1 MAAVHACA
9 SETILCHGMIAP
21 ALVDKCAFYLRAAT
35 HAFYQLSL
43 YLSAEI
49 TVAYIKDSQSYHFSA
64 QAPKR
69 DISLPMAVIIAVSV
83 HALVIFGISFS
94 MGQDPAGLMQDVA
107 KALTDNMQ
115 PNEDAQ
121 FIANA
126 SQEGGGTVQEQI
138 RQETDQSSP
147 VAAEQMSETQDVI
160 DLQRQVRQQR
170 YQESYLRTTLSWR
183 EASVETDNDSK
194 QEQDDMMAQEER
206 LRKQIATLEAQLSQR
221 QQLYATKSKVVTVD
235 SNSTTRG
242 AAADYIN
249 TFREHVER
257 VGNLQYPT
265 QARAQGITGEVR
277 LMVVIGNDGNI
288 KAIRLLESS
297 NSTIL
302 DEAAKQ
308 SVRQAA
314 PFGKFTE
321 DMNDIVELRL
331 VRTYR
336 YSDRVDVTY

>member
-1 MAAVHACA
+1 MA
-9 SETILCHGMIAP
+9 
-21 ALVDKCAFYLRAAT
+21 YL
-35 HAFYQLSL
+35 
-43 YLSAEI
+43 
-49 TVAYIKDSQSYHFSA
+49 KDSQSYHFSA

-69 DISLPMAVIIAVSV
+69 NISLPVAIVIAVAV
-83 HALVIFGISFS
+83 HAIIIFGIGFS
-94 MGQDPAGLMQDVA
+94 MGKDPAAMMQDVA

-115 PNEDAQ
+115 PNENAH

-126 SQEGGGTVQEQI
+126 SQEGGGTVEEQLRQENDQISPLSAEQI
-138 RQETDQSSP
+138 
-147 VAAEQMSETQDVI
+147 SETQDVI
-160 DLQRQVRQQR
+160 SLQRQVRQQQ

-183 EASVETDNDSK
+183 QASVESDNDSK
-194 QEQDDMMAQEER
+194 QAQDDMMAQEER

-221 QQLYATKSKVVTVD
+221 QQVYATKSKVVTVD

-257 VGNLQYPT
+257 VGNLHYPT

-277 LMVVIGNDGNI
+277 LMVIISSDGNI

-297 NSTIL
+297 NSTLL

-321 DMNDIVELRL
+321 DMSDIVELRL
-331 VRTYR
+331 IRTYR
-336 YSDRVDVTY
+336 YSDKVDITY

>member
-1 MAAVHACA
+1 M
-9 SETILCHGMIAP
+9 
-21 ALVDKCAFYLRAAT
+21 
-35 HAFYQLSL
+35 
-43 YLSAEI
+43 
-49 TVAYIKDSQSYHFSA
+49 AYIKDSQSYHFSA
-64 QAPKR
+64 QTPKR
-69 DISLPMAVIIAVSV
+69 DISLPVAIVIAVVVHAVI
-83 HALVIFGISFS
+83 IFGISFS
-94 MGQDPAGLMQDVA
+94 MGKDPAAMMQDVA

-115 PNEDAQ
+115 PNEDAH

-126 SQEGGGTVQEQI
+126 SQEGGGTVREPL
-138 RQETDQSSP
+138 RQESDQSSP
-147 VAAEQMSETQDVI
+147 LSAEQMSETQDVI
-160 DLQRQVRQQR
+160 SLQRQVRQQR

-183 EASVETDNDSK
+183 QATVESDNDSK
-194 QEQDDMMAQEER
+194 QAKDDLMAQEER
-206 LRKQIATLEAQLSQR
+206 LRKEIATLEAQLSQR

-257 VGNLQYPT
+257 VGNLQYPA

-277 LMVVIGNDGNI
+277 LMVIISNDGNI

-331 VRTYR
+331 IRTYR
-336 YSDRVDVTY
+336 YSDTVEVTY

>member
-1 MAAVHACA
+1 
-9 SETILCHGMIAP
+9 MIAP
-21 ALVDKCAFYLRAAT
+21 AYLLCFIMMALIVCSIYT
-35 HAFYQLSL
+35 HQLRF
-43 YLSAEI
+43 I
-49 TVAYIKDSQSYHFSA
+49 VAYIKDSQSYHFSA

-69 DISLPMAVIIAVSV
+69 DIGLPVAIVIAVAIHV
-83 HALVIFGISFS
+83 LIIFGISFS
-94 MGQDPAGLMQDVA
+94 MGKDPAAMMQDVA
-107 KALTDNMQ
+107 KALTDNMK
-115 PNEDAQ
+115 PNEDAH

-126 SQEGGGTVQEQI
+126 SQEGGGTIQETL
-138 RQETDQSSP
+138 RQETDQTSP
-147 VAAEQMSETQDVI
+147 LAAAQMSETQDVI
-160 DLQRQVRQQR
+160 NLQRQVRQQR

-183 EASVETDNDSK
+183 QATVESDNDSK
-194 QEQDDMMAQEER
+194 QAQDDIMAQEER

-221 QQLYATKSKVVTVD
+221 QQVYATKSKVVTMD

-242 AAADYIN
+242 AAADYID

-257 VGNLQYPT
+257 VGNLHYPV
-265 QARAQGITGEVR
+265 QARAQGITGDVR
-277 LMVVIGNDGNI
+277 LMVIISNDGNI

-321 DMNDIVELRL
+321 DMKDIVELRL

-336 YSDRVDVTY
+336 YSDTVDVTY

>member
-1 MAAVHACA
+1 M
-9 SETILCHGMIAP
+9 
-21 ALVDKCAFYLRAAT
+21 
-35 HAFYQLSL
+35 
-43 YLSAEI
+43 
-49 TVAYIKDSQSYHFSA
+49 AYIKDSQSYHFSA
-64 QAPKR
+64 QTPKR
-69 DISLPMAVIIAVSV
+69 DISLPVAIVIAIAVHAVII
-83 HALVIFGISFS
+83 FGIGFS
-94 MGQDPAGLMQDVA
+94 MGKDPAAMMQDVA
-107 KALTDNMQ
+107 KALTDNMK

-126 SQEGGGTVQEQI
+126 SQEGGGTVNEPL

-147 VAAEQMSETQDVI
+147 LSAEQMSETQDVI
-160 DLQRQVRQQR
+160 SLQRQVRQQR

-183 EASVETDNDSK
+183 QATVESDNDSK
-194 QEQDDMMAQEER
+194 QAKDDLMEQEER
-206 LRKQIATLEAQLSQR
+206 LRKQITTLEAQLSQR

-277 LMVVIGNDGNI
+277 LMVIINNDGNI

-321 DMNDIVELRL
+321 DMHDVVELRL
-331 VRTYR
+331 IRTYR
-336 YSDRVDVTY
+336 YSDKVDVTY

>member
-1 MAAVHACA
+1 M
-9 SETILCHGMIAP
+9 
-21 ALVDKCAFYLRAAT
+21 
-35 HAFYQLSL
+35 
-43 YLSAEI
+43 
-49 TVAYIKDSQSYHFSA
+49 AYIKDSQSYHFSA
-64 QAPKR
+64 QTPKR
-69 DISLPMAVIIAVSV
+69 DISLPVAIVIAIAVHAVI
-83 HALVIFGISFS
+83 IFGISFS
-94 MGQDPAGLMQDVA
+94 MGKDPAAMMQDVA

-115 PNEDAQ
+115 PNEDAH

-126 SQEGGGTVQEQI
+126 SQEGGGTVREPL

-147 VAAEQMSETQDVI
+147 LSAEQMSETQDVI
-160 DLQRQVRQQR
+160 SLQRQVRQQR

-183 EASVETDNDSK
+183 QATVESDNDSK
-194 QEQDDMMAQEER
+194 QAKDDLMAQEER
-206 LRKQIATLEAQLSQR
+206 LRKEIATLEAQLSQR

-257 VGNLQYPT
+257 VGNLQYPA

-277 LMVVIGNDGNI
+277 LMVIINHDGNI

-321 DMNDIVELRL
+321 DMHDIVELRL
-331 VRTYR
+331 IRTYR
-336 YSDRVDVTY
+336 YSDKVDVTY

>member
-1 MAAVHACA
+1 M
-9 SETILCHGMIAP
+9 
-21 ALVDKCAFYLRAAT
+21 
-35 HAFYQLSL
+35 
-43 YLSAEI
+43 
-49 TVAYIKDSQSYHFSA
+49 AYIKDSQSYHFSA

-69 DISLPMAVIIAVSV
+69 NFSLPVAIVIAVAV
-83 HALVIFGISFS
+83 HVLIIFGISFS
-94 MGQDPAGLMQDVA
+94 IGKDPASMVQDVA

-126 SQEGGGTVQEQI
+126 SQQGGGTIEEQL
-138 RQETDQSSP
+138 RQENDQISSLP
-147 VAAEQMSETQDVI
+147 AEQMSETQDVI
-160 DLQRQVRQQR
+160 NLQRQVRQQR

-183 EASVETDNDSK
+183 QASVESDNDSK
-194 QEQDDMMAQEER
+194 QAQDDTMSQEER
-206 LRKQIATLEAQLSQR
+206 LRKKIATLEAQLSQR
-221 QQLYATKSKVVTVD
+221 QQVYATKSKVVTVD

-257 VGNLQYPT
+257 VGNLHYPA
-265 QARAQGITGEVR
+265 QARAQNITGEVR
-277 LMVVIGNDGNI
+277 LMVIISSDGSI

-308 SVRQAA
+308 SARQAA
-314 PFGKFTE
+314 PFGKFTK
-321 DMNDIVELRL
+321 DMGDIVELRL
-331 VRTYR
+331 IRTFD
-336 YSDRVDVTY
+336 YSDKVTVTY

>member
-1 MAAVHACA
+1 M
-9 SETILCHGMIAP
+9 
-21 ALVDKCAFYLRAAT
+21 
-35 HAFYQLSL
+35 
-43 YLSAEI
+43 
-49 TVAYIKDSQSYHFSA
+49 AYIKDSQSYHFSA

-69 DISLPMAVIIAVSV
+69 DISLPMAVVIAVSV
-83 HALVIFGISFS
+83 HALIIFGISFS
-94 MGQDPAGLMQDVA
+94 MGQDPAGMMQDVA
-107 KALTDNMQ
+107 KALTENMQ

-126 SQEGGGTVQEQI
+126 TQEGGGTVQEQI
-138 RQETDQSSP
+138 RQETDQISP
-147 VAAEQMSETQDVI
+147 VSSEQVSETQDVI
-160 DLQRQVRQQR
+160 NLQRQVRQQR

-183 EASVETDNDSK
+183 EASVESDNDSK
-194 QEQDDMMAQEER
+194 QEQDDMIAQEER
-206 LRKQIATLEAQLSQR
+206 LRKQITTLEAQLSQR

-257 VGNLQYPT
+257 VGNLQYPS

-277 LMVVIGNDGNI
+277 LMVVIGNDGNL

-331 VRTYR
+331 IRTYR

>member
-1 MAAVHACA
+1 M
-9 SETILCHGMIAP
+9 
-21 ALVDKCAFYLRAAT
+21 
-35 HAFYQLSL
+35 
-43 YLSAEI
+43 
-49 TVAYIKDSQSYHFSA
+49 AYIKDSQSYHFSA

-69 DISLPMAVIIAVSV
+69 DRSLPMAIVIAVSV
-83 HALVIFGISFS
+83 HVLIIFGISFS
-94 MGQDPAGLMQDVA
+94 MGQDPAAMMQDVA

-115 PNEDAQ
+115 PNEDAH

-126 SQEGGGTVQEQI
+126 SQVGGGTIEEQL
-138 RQETDQSSP
+138 RQETDQVSP
-147 VAAEQMSETQDVI
+147 LSAEQMSETQDVI
-160 DLQRQVRQQR
+160 NLQRQTRQQR

-183 EASVETDNDSK
+183 QATVESDNDST
-194 QEQDDMMAQEER
+194 QEQDDILTQEER

-221 QQLYATKSKVVTVD
+221 QQIYATKSKVVTVD

-257 VGNLQYPT
+257 VGNLHYPA
-265 QARAQGITGEVR
+265 QARAQGITGDVR
-277 LMVVIGNDGNI
+277 LMVVISSDGNV

-297 NSTIL
+297 GSTIL

-331 VRTYR
+331 IRTYQ
-336 YSDRVDVTY
+336 YSDTVNVTY

>member
-1 MAAVHACA
+1 MAH
-9 SETILCHGMIAP
+9 
-21 ALVDKCAFYLRAAT
+21 
-35 HAFYQLSL
+35 
-43 YLSAEI
+43 
-49 TVAYIKDSQSYHFSA
+49 IKDSQSYHFSA
-64 QAPKR
+64 QPPPR
-69 DISLPMAVIIAVSV
+69 NVSLPIAIVVATSI
-83 HALVIFGISFS
+83 HALIIFGVSFS
-94 MGQDPAGLMQDVA
+94 TGQDPAAMMQDVA

-115 PNEDAQ
+115 PNEDAH

-126 SQEGGGTVQEQI
+126 SQEGGGTVHEPL

-147 VAAEQMSETQDVI
+147 LSAEQMSETQDVI
-160 DLQRQVRQQR
+160 SLQRQVRQQR

-183 EASVETDNDSK
+183 QATVESDNDSK
-194 QEQDDMMAQEER
+194 QAKDDLMVQEER

-277 LMVVIGNDGNI
+277 LMVIINNDGNI

-321 DMNDIVELRL
+321 DMQDIVELRL
-331 VRTYR
+331 IRTYR
-336 YSDRVDVTY
+336 YSDKVDVTY

>member
-1 MAAVHACA
+1 M
-9 SETILCHGMIAP
+9 
-21 ALVDKCAFYLRAAT
+21 
-35 HAFYQLSL
+35 
-43 YLSAEI
+43 
-49 TVAYIKDSQSYHFSA
+49 AYIKDSQSYHFSA

-69 DISLPMAVIIAVSV
+69 DRSLPMAIVIAVSV
-83 HALVIFGISFS
+83 HVLIIFGISFS
-94 MGQDPAGLMQDVA
+94 MGQDPAAMMQDVA

-115 PNEDAQ
+115 PNEDAH

-126 SQEGGGTVQEQI
+126 SQVGGGTIEEQL
-138 RQETDQSSP
+138 RQETDQVSP
-147 VAAEQMSETQDVI
+147 LSAEQMSETQDVI
-160 DLQRQVRQQR
+160 NLQRQTRQQR

-183 EASVETDNDSK
+183 QATVESDNDSK
-194 QEQDDMMAQEER
+194 QEQDDILAQEER

-221 QQLYATKSKVVTVD
+221 QQIYATKSKVVTVD

-257 VGNLQYPT
+257 VGNLHYPA
-265 QARAQGITGEVR
+265 QARAQGITGDVR
-277 LMVVIGNDGNI
+277 LMVVISSDGNV

-297 NSTIL
+297 GSTIL

-331 VRTYR
+331 IRTYQ
-336 YSDRVDVTY
+336 YSDTVNVTY

>member
-1 MAAVHACA
+1 M
-9 SETILCHGMIAP
+9 
-21 ALVDKCAFYLRAAT
+21 
-35 HAFYQLSL
+35 
-43 YLSAEI
+43 
-49 TVAYIKDSQSYHFSA
+49 AYIKDSQSYHFSA

-69 DISLPMAVIIAVSV
+69 DISLPVAIVIAVAV
-83 HALVIFGISFS
+83 HVLIIFGISFS
-94 MGQDPAGLMQDVA
+94 MGKDPAAMMQDVA
-107 KALTDNMQ
+107 KVLTDNMQ
-115 PNEDAQ
+115 PSEDAH

-126 SQEGGGTVQEQI
+126 SQEGGGTIEEQL
-138 RQETDQSSP
+138 RQENNQLSATS
-147 VAAEQMSETQDVI
+147 AEQMSETQDIVN
-160 DLQRQVRQQR
+160 LQRKVRQQR

-183 EASVETDNDSK
+183 QATVESDNDSE
-194 QEQDDMMAQEER
+194 QAQDDAMAQEER

-221 QQLYATKSKVVTVD
+221 QKVYATKSKVVTMD

-257 VGNLQYPT
+257 VGNLHYPV

-277 LMVVIGNDGNI
+277 LMVIISNDGNI

-331 VRTYR
+331 IRTYR
-336 YSDRVDVTY
+336 YSDTVEVTY

>member
-1 MAAVHACA
+1 M
-9 SETILCHGMIAP
+9 
-21 ALVDKCAFYLRAAT
+21 
-35 HAFYQLSL
+35 
-43 YLSAEI
+43 
-49 TVAYIKDSQSYHFSA
+49 AYIKDSQSYHFSA

-69 DISLPMAVIIAVSV
+69 DRSLPMAIVIAVSV
-83 HALVIFGISFS
+83 HVLIIFGISFS
-94 MGQDPAGLMQDVA
+94 MGQDPAAMMQDVA

-115 PNEDAQ
+115 PNEDAH

-126 SQEGGGTVQEQI
+126 SQVGGGTIEEQL
-138 RQETDQSSP
+138 RQETDQVSP
-147 VAAEQMSETQDVI
+147 LSAEQMSETQDVI
-160 DLQRQVRQQR
+160 NLQRQTRQQR

-183 EASVETDNDSK
+183 QATVESDNDST
-194 QEQDDMMAQEER
+194 QEQDDILAQEER

-221 QQLYATKSKVVTVD
+221 QQIYATKSKVVTVD

-257 VGNLQYPT
+257 VGNLHYPA
-265 QARAQGITGEVR
+265 QARAQGITGDVR
-277 LMVVIGNDGNI
+277 LMVVISSDGNV

-297 NSTIL
+297 GSTIL

-321 DMNDIVELRL
+321 DMKDIVELRL
-331 VRTYR
+331 IRTYQ
-336 YSDRVDVTY
+336 YSDTVNVTY

>member
-1 MAAVHACA
+1 MAH
-9 SETILCHGMIAP
+9 
-21 ALVDKCAFYLRAAT
+21 
-35 HAFYQLSL
+35 
-43 YLSAEI
+43 
-49 TVAYIKDSQSYHFSA
+49 IKDSQSYHFSDHVPA
-64 QAPKR
+64 RNVSMPVA
-69 DISLPMAVIIAVSV
+69 IVVAVTIHAVI
-83 HALVIFGISFS
+83 IFGISFS
-94 MGQDPAGLMQDVA
+94 MGQDPAALMQDVA

-115 PNEDAQ
+115 PNEDAH

-126 SQEGGGTVQEQI
+126 SQEGGGTVRQQL
-138 RQETDQSSP
+138 RQESAQSSP
-147 VAAEQMSETQDVI
+147 LSAEQMSETQDVI

-183 EASVETDNDSK
+183 QVSVESDNDSK
-194 QEQDDMMAQEER
+194 QAQDDLIAQEER

-221 QQLYATKSKVVTVD
+221 EQAFATQSKVVTVD

-242 AAADYIN
+242 AAADYID

-257 VGNLQYPT
+257 VGNLHYPA

-277 LMVVIGNDGNI
+277 LMVIIGSDGNI

-314 PFGKFTE
+314 PFGRFSN

-331 VRTYR
+331 IRTYR
-336 YSDRVDVTY
+336 YSDKVEVTY

>member
-1 MAAVHACA
+1 M
-9 SETILCHGMIAP
+9 
-21 ALVDKCAFYLRAAT
+21 
-35 HAFYQLSL
+35 
-43 YLSAEI
+43 
-49 TVAYIKDSQSYHFSA
+49 AYIKDSQSYHFSA

-69 DISLPMAVIIAVSV
+69 DRSLTMAIVIAVSV
-83 HALVIFGISFS
+83 HVLIIFGISFS
-94 MGQDPAGLMQDVA
+94 MGQDPAAMMQDVA

-115 PNEDAQ
+115 PNEDAH

-126 SQEGGGTVQEQI
+126 SQVGGGTIEEQL
-138 RQETDQSSP
+138 RQETDQVSP
-147 VAAEQMSETQDVI
+147 LSAEQMSETQDVI
-160 DLQRQVRQQR
+160 NLQRQTRQQR

-183 EASVETDNDSK
+183 QATVESDNDST
-194 QEQDDMMAQEER
+194 QEQDDILAQEER

-221 QQLYATKSKVVTVD
+221 QQIYATKSKVVTVD

-257 VGNLQYPT
+257 VGNLHYPA
-265 QARAQGITGEVR
+265 QARAQGITGDVR
-277 LMVVIGNDGNI
+277 LMVVISSDGNV

-297 NSTIL
+297 GSTIL

-331 VRTYR
+331 IRTYQ
-336 YSDRVDVTY
+336 YSDTVNVTY

>member
-1 MAAVHACA
+1 MR
-9 SETILCHGMIAP
+9 P
-21 ALVDKCAFYLRAAT
+21 
-35 HAFYQLSL
+35 
-43 YLSAEI
+43 
-49 TVAYIKDSQSYHFSA
+49 TVTSIKDSQSYHFSA

-69 DISLPMAVIIAVSV
+69 DISLPMAAVIAVSV
-83 HALVIFGISFS
+83 HALIIFGISFS
-94 MGQDPAGLMQDVA
+94 LGQDPAGMMQDVA
-107 KALTDNMQ
+107 KALTENMQ

-126 SQEGGGTVQEQI
+126 SQQGGGTVQEQI

-183 EASVETDNDSK
+183 QASVESDNDSK
-194 QEQDDMMAQEER
+194 QEQDDMKAQEER

-257 VGNLQYPT
+257 VGNLQYPA

-277 LMVVIGNDGNI
+277 LMVIISNDGNI

-331 VRTYR
+331 IRTYR

>member
-1 MAAVHACA
+1 M
-9 SETILCHGMIAP
+9 
-21 ALVDKCAFYLRAAT
+21 
-35 HAFYQLSL
+35 
-43 YLSAEI
+43 
-49 TVAYIKDSQSYHFSA
+49 AYIKDSQSYHFSA

-69 DISLPMAVIIAVSV
+69 DRSLPMAIVIAVSV
-83 HALVIFGISFS
+83 HVLIIFGISFS
-94 MGQDPAGLMQDVA
+94 MGQDPAAMMQDVA

-115 PNEDAQ
+115 PNEDAH

-126 SQEGGGTVQEQI
+126 SQVGGGTIEEQL
-138 RQETDQSSP
+138 RQETDQVSP
-147 VAAEQMSETQDVI
+147 LPAEQMSETQDVI
-160 DLQRQVRQQR
+160 NLQRQTRQQR

-183 EASVETDNDSK
+183 QATVESDSDSM
-194 QEQDDMMAQEER
+194 QEQDDILAQEER

-221 QQLYATKSKVVTVD
+221 QQIYATKSKVVTVD

-257 VGNLQYPT
+257 VGNLHYPV
-265 QARAQGITGEVR
+265 QARAQGITGDVR
-277 LMVVIGNDGNI
+277 LMVVISSDGNV

-297 NSTIL
+297 GSTIL

-331 VRTYR
+331 IRTYQ
-336 YSDRVDVTY
+336 YSDTVNVTY

>member
-1 MAAVHACA
+1 M
-9 SETILCHGMIAP
+9 
-21 ALVDKCAFYLRAAT
+21 
-35 HAFYQLSL
+35 
-43 YLSAEI
+43 
-49 TVAYIKDSQSYHFSA
+49 AYIKDSQSYHFSA

-69 DISLPMAVIIAVSV
+69 NISLPVAIVIAVAV
-83 HALVIFGISFS
+83 HAIIIFGIGFS
-94 MGQDPAGLMQDVA
+94 MGKDPAAMMQDVA

-115 PNEDAQ
+115 PNEDAH

-126 SQEGGGTVQEQI
+126 SQEGGGTVEEQLRQENDQISSLSAEQI
-138 RQETDQSSP
+138 
-147 VAAEQMSETQDVI
+147 SETQDVI
-160 DLQRQVRQQR
+160 SLQRQVRQQQ

-183 EASVETDNDSK
+183 QASVESDNDSK
-194 QEQDDMMAQEER
+194 QAQDDMMAQEER
-206 LRKQIATLEAQLSQR
+206 LRKQIATLETQLSQR
-221 QQLYATKSKVVTVD
+221 QQVYATKSKVVTVD

-257 VGNLQYPT
+257 VGNLHYPI

-277 LMVVIGNDGNI
+277 LMVIISSDGNI

-297 NSTIL
+297 NSTLL

-321 DMNDIVELRL
+321 DMSDIVELRL
-331 VRTYR
+331 IRTYR
-336 YSDRVDVTY
+336 YSDKVDVTY

>member
-1 MAAVHACA
+1 M
-9 SETILCHGMIAP
+9 
-21 ALVDKCAFYLRAAT
+21 
-35 HAFYQLSL
+35 
-43 YLSAEI
+43 
-49 TVAYIKDSQSYHFSA
+49 AYIKDSQSYHFSA

-69 DISLPMAVIIAVSV
+69 DISLPVAIVIAVTVHAVI
-83 HALVIFGISFS
+83 IFGISFS
-94 MGQDPAGLMQDVA
+94 MGKDPAAMMQDVA

-115 PNEDAQ
+115 PNEDAH

-126 SQEGGGTVQEQI
+126 SQEGGGTVRDPL

-147 VAAEQMSETQDVI
+147 LSAEQMSETQDVI
-160 DLQRQVRQQR
+160 SLQRQVRQQR

-183 EASVETDNDSK
+183 QATVESDNDSK
-194 QEQDDMMAQEER
+194 QAKDDLMAQEER
-206 LRKQIATLEAQLSQR
+206 LRKEIATLEAQLSQR

-257 VGNLQYPT
+257 VGNLQYPA

-277 LMVVIGNDGNI
+277 LMVIINNDGNI

-314 PFGKFTE
+314 PFGKFTK
-321 DMNDIVELRL
+321 DMDDIVELRL
-331 VRTYR
+331 IRTYR
-336 YSDRVDVTY
+336 YSDKVDVTY

>member
-1 MAAVHACA
+1 M
-9 SETILCHGMIAP
+9 
-21 ALVDKCAFYLRAAT
+21 
-35 HAFYQLSL
+35 
-43 YLSAEI
+43 
-49 TVAYIKDSQSYHFSA
+49 AYIKDSQSYHFSA

-69 DISLPMAVIIAVSV
+69 NISLPVAIVIAVAV
-83 HALVIFGISFS
+83 HAIIIFGIGFS
-94 MGQDPAGLMQDVA
+94 MGKDPAAMMQDVA

-115 PNEDAQ
+115 PNEDAH

-126 SQEGGGTVQEQI
+126 SQEGGGTVEEQLRQENDQISPLSAEQI
-138 RQETDQSSP
+138 
-147 VAAEQMSETQDVI
+147 SETQDVI
-160 DLQRQVRQQR
+160 SLQRQVRQQH

-183 EASVETDNDSK
+183 QASVESDNDSK
-194 QEQDDMMAQEER
+194 QAQDDMMAQEER
-206 LRKQIATLEAQLSQR
+206 LRKQIATLETQLSQR
-221 QQLYATKSKVVTVD
+221 QQVYATKSKVVTVD

-257 VGNLQYPT
+257 IGNLHYPM

-277 LMVVIGNDGNI
+277 LMVIISSDGNI

-297 NSTIL
+297 NSTLL

-314 PFGKFTE
+314 PFGKFTK
-321 DMNDIVELRL
+321 DMEDIVELRL
-331 VRTYR
+331 IRTYR
-336 YSDRVDVTY
+336 YSDKVDVTY

>member
-1 MAAVHACA
+1 M
-9 SETILCHGMIAP
+9 
-21 ALVDKCAFYLRAAT
+21 
-35 HAFYQLSL
+35 
-43 YLSAEI
+43 
-49 TVAYIKDSQSYHFSA
+49 AYIKDSQSYHFSA

-69 DISLPMAVIIAVSV
+69 DRSLPMAIVIAVSV
-83 HALVIFGISFS
+83 HVLIIFGISFS
-94 MGQDPAGLMQDVA
+94 MGQDPAAMMQDVA

-115 PNEDAQ
+115 PNEDAH

-126 SQEGGGTVQEQI
+126 SQIGGGTIEEQL
-138 RQETDQSSP
+138 RQETDQVSP
-147 VAAEQMSETQDVI
+147 LSAEQMSETQDVI
-160 DLQRQVRQQR
+160 NLQRQTRQQR

-183 EASVETDNDSK
+183 QATVESDNDST
-194 QEQDDMMAQEER
+194 QEQDDILAQEER

-221 QQLYATKSKVVTVD
+221 QQIYATKSKVVTVD
-235 SNSTTRG
+235 SNSTTHG

-257 VGNLQYPT
+257 VGNLHYPA
-265 QARAQGITGEVR
+265 QARAQGITGDVR
-277 LMVVIGNDGNI
+277 LMVVISSDGNV

-297 NSTIL
+297 GSTIL

-331 VRTYR
+331 IRTYQ
-336 YSDRVDVTY
+336 YSDTVNVTY

>member
-1 MAAVHACA
+1 M
-9 SETILCHGMIAP
+9 
-21 ALVDKCAFYLRAAT
+21 
-35 HAFYQLSL
+35 
-43 YLSAEI
+43 
-49 TVAYIKDSQSYHFSA
+49 AYIKDSQSYHFSA

-69 DISLPMAVIIAVSV
+69 NISLPVAIVIAVAV
-83 HALVIFGISFS
+83 HAIIIFGIGFS
-94 MGQDPAGLMQDVA
+94 MGKDPAAMMQDVA

-115 PNEDAQ
+115 PNENAH

-126 SQEGGGTVQEQI
+126 SQEGGGTVEEQLRQENDQISPLSAEQI
-138 RQETDQSSP
+138 
-147 VAAEQMSETQDVI
+147 SETQDVI
-160 DLQRQVRQQR
+160 SLQRQVRQQQ

-183 EASVETDNDSK
+183 QASVESDNDSK
-194 QEQDDMMAQEER
+194 QAQDDMMAQEER
-206 LRKQIATLEAQLSQR
+206 LRKQIATLEAQLSER
-221 QQLYATKSKVVTVD
+221 QQVYATKSKVVTVD

-257 VGNLQYPT
+257 VGNLHYPT

-277 LMVVIGNDGNI
+277 LMVIISSDGNI

-297 NSTIL
+297 NSTLL

-321 DMNDIVELRL
+321 DMSDIVELRL
-331 VRTYR
+331 IRTYR
-336 YSDRVDVTY
+336 YSDKVDITY

>member
-1 MAAVHACA
+1 M
-9 SETILCHGMIAP
+9 
-21 ALVDKCAFYLRAAT
+21 
-35 HAFYQLSL
+35 
-43 YLSAEI
+43 
-49 TVAYIKDSQSYHFSA
+49 AYIKDSQSYHFSA
-64 QAPKR
+64 QDPKR
-69 DISLPMAVIIAVSV
+69 DISLPVAIVIAVAI
-83 HALVIFGISFS
+83 HALIIFGISFS
-94 MGQDPAGLMQDVA
+94 VGKDPAAMMQDVA
-107 KALTDNMQ
+107 KALTDNMK

-126 SQEGGGTVQEQI
+126 SQEGGGRVQEQL
-138 RQETDQSSP
+138 RQENNQLSAL
-147 VAAEQMSETQDVI
+147 AAAQMSETQDVV

-183 EASVETDNDSK
+183 QASIESDNDSK
-194 QEQDDMMAQEER
+194 QAQDDVIAQEER
-206 LRKQIATLEAQLSQR
+206 IRKQIATLEAQLSQR

-242 AAADYIN
+242 AAADYID

-257 VGNLQYPT
+257 VGNLHYPA

-277 LMVVIGNDGNI
+277 LMVVISSDGTI

-314 PFGKFTE
+314 PFGQFTK
-321 DMNDIVELRL
+321 DMKDIVELRL
-331 VRTYR
+331 IRTYR
-336 YSDRVDVTY
+336 YSDKVNVTY

>member
-1 MAAVHACA
+1 MAH
-9 SETILCHGMIAP
+9 
-21 ALVDKCAFYLRAAT
+21 
-35 HAFYQLSL
+35 
-43 YLSAEI
+43 
-49 TVAYIKDSQSYHFSA
+49 IKDSQSYHFSA

-69 DISLPMAVIIAVSV
+69 DFSLSKAIVI
-83 HALVIFGISFS
+83 ALVVHIIIIFGISFS
-94 MGQDPAGLMQDVA
+94 TGQDPAAMIQDVA
-107 KALTDNMQ
+107 KALTDNMK

-121 FIANA
+121 YIATA
-126 SQEGGGTVQEQI
+126 SQQGGGSIEEQI
-138 RQETDQSSP
+138 RQEAAQTSP
-147 VAAEQMSETQDVI
+147 LSAEQINETQDIV
-160 DLQRQVRQQR
+160 DLQRQVRQQH

-183 EASVETDNDSK
+183 KASDEADNDSK
-194 QEQDDMMAQEER
+194 QEQDDVAAQEER

-221 QQLYATKSKVVTVD
+221 QQSYATKSKVVTID
-235 SNSTTRG
+235 SNSTTQG
-242 AAADYIN
+242 AAADYIE

-257 VGNLQYPT
+257 VGNLHYPV

-277 LMVVIGNDGNI
+277 LMVIISNEGII

-321 DMNDIVELRL
+321 DMSNIVELRL
-331 VRTYR
+331 IRTYR
-336 YSDRVDVTY
+336 YSDTVEMTY